1 MKVEMTSWTWNH
13 SNGLEV
19 GISTQLFLQYFSKY
33 VKEVII
39 RAILFRIDTP
49 ILLLKPNWTI
59 LETIFYEINHVKSTF
74 KT

>member
-19 GISTQLFLQYFSKY
+19 GISTQLLLQYFSKY

-49 ILLLKPNWTI
+49 IVLLKP
-59 LETIFYEINHVKSTF
+59 LD
-74 KT
+74 